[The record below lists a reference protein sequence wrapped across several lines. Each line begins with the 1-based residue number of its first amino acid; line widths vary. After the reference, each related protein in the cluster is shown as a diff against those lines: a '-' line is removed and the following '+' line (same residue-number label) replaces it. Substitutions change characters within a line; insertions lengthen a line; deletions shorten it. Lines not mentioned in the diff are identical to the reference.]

1 MSTASTFEIVSLS
14 VAGLILILYNT
25 IALLSGKT
33 NLGLMLKADEE
44 WCKKHRLTSG
54 NAQDVTAAIQT
65 LRNSVLVSVFIGTV
79 TFNTFT
85 ESLRSLNVLP
95 RHGFLWVA
103 NLIVAVLYA
112 SSFLSFCVCIRCAA
126 HSGYLIGG
134 FSFLEMH
141 DDSRRKEKV
150 LARNIHSVHL
160 VRMQSVHFSLA
171 FRLAYSG
178 LPFIF
183 SAAGPE
189 PLISIAVLIVLFESY
204 IDFSHRLLLA
214 YSWVTP
220 RDRGHAHSLAQTI
233 PQDGDEDNT
242 SIVEI
247 QSQMSRR

>member
-1 MSTASTFEIVSLS
+1 MTASALEIVSLS
-14 VAGLILILYNT
+14 VSGLVLLLYNA

-79 TFNTFT
+79 TFNTFFDALKALHLH
-85 ESLRSLNVLP
+85 E
-95 RHGFLWVA
+95 RHDFLWVS
-103 NLIVAVLYA
+103 NFVVAALYA

-126 HSGYLIGG
+126 HSGYLVGG

-141 DDSRRKEKV
+141 DDSRHKEKV
-150 LARNIHSVHL
+150 LQRNIHSVHL

-189 PLISIAVLIVLFESY
+189 ALLSIAVLMVFFEAY

-214 YSWVTP
+214 YSWITP
-220 RDRGHAHSLAQTI
+220 RDREHAHSLAQSTH
-233 PQDGDEDNT
+233 QDGDGDNT
-242 SIVEI
+242 SIIEI
-247 QSQMSRR
+247 QTQLSRR